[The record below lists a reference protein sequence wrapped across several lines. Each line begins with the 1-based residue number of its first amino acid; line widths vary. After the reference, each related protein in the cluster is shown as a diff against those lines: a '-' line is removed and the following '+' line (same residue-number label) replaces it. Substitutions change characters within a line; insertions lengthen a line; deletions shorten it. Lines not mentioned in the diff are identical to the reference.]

1 MLDRFNRK
9 INYLRI
15 SVTDRC
21 NLRCK
26 YCMPE
31 SGIELLKHED
41 ILRFDEI
48 VNVVKVAVD
57 SGIDK
62 VRITGGEPLVRKD
75 IVKLV
80 SMIRKIDG
88 IKDLSMTTNGIFLD
102 QFAED
107 FKKAGL
113 QRINVSLDTIDPET
127 YKLLTRGG
135 NVNRVFKGI
144 EAAKNAG
151 LKPIKV
157 NCVVWNS
164 SQEEDAKAV
173 AKYCKENNLQI
184 RYIHQMNLS
193 TGEFSIV
200 EGGDGG
206 NCIKCNRLR
215 LTANGKIKPCLFND
229 FEFDV
234 RKLGAEKALKL
245 VVENKPKSG
254 TFNQTNKFFNI
265 GG

>member
-31 SGIELLKHED
+31 SGIKLLKHED

-48 VNVVKVAVD
+48 VNIVKVAVD
-57 SGIDK
+57 SGINK

-75 IVKLV
+75 IVKLI
-80 SMIRKIDG
+80 SMIREIDG

-107 FKKAGL
+107 LKKAGL
-113 QRINVSLDTIDPET
+113 QRINVSLDTIDQES

-135 NVNRVFKGI
+135 NVNKVFKGI

-164 SQEEDAKAV
+164 SQEKDAKAV
-173 AKYCKENNLQI
+173 AKYCKENDLQI

-193 TGEFSIV
+193 TGEFSVV

-206 NCIKCNRLR
+206 NCVKCNRLR
-215 LTANGKIKPCLFND
+215 LTANGKLKPCLFD
-229 FEFDV
+229 DLEYDV
-234 RKLGAEKALKL
+234 RKLGIEKALKL
-245 VVENKPKSG
+245 AVENKPESG
-254 TFNQTNKFFNI
+254 TYNQSNKFFNI